1 MAMLRLS
8 RVFCVVLAACLLAG
22 GCGTTS
28 DETASVANKP
38 LRGAHA
44 RLKIYRTNELL
55 AAVPSARVKVDGR
68 EVAQLGV
75 GGSVMVDVPAGSRQV
90 VVDGFGAIT
99 AYTLTVNASAGKL
112 YVLEISPRAEPVV
125 AGIVFGLVGQMVEA
139 ASNPN
144 GGTFQVRLVETK
156 AARG

>member
-1 MAMLRLS
+1 MASLRLS
-8 RVFCVVLAACLLAG
+8 RVFCVVLAAGLLAG

-28 DETASVANKP
+28 DETAAVAKQP
-38 LRGAHA
+38 LKGGHA
-44 RLKIYRTNELL
+44 RLKIYRTNELM
-55 AAVPSARVKVDGR
+55 AGVPAARVKVDDR

-75 GGSVMVDVPAGSRQV
+75 GGSIMVDVPAGTRQV
-90 VVDGFGAIT
+90 VVDAFGAINAHT
-99 AYTLTVNASAGKL
+99 FGVNASAGKL

-125 AGIVFGLVGQMVEA
+125 AGIMLGLVGQIVEA